1 VVILTLIAILQPVL
15 NDPAVKMFFQNHALT
30 GNFFQQKLNRSVA
43 KNESTSTF
51 LSQPEATPAI
61 TATPNDSH
69 DSHTV
74 EEIGTVSG
82 NTFTPTQPALG
93 NTALELMSLDKIM
106 NWITENPYKVAGLV
120 AVCFSGGTAYYSYK
134 HSARFH

>member
-1 VVILTLIAILQPVL
+1 
-15 NDPAVKMFFQNHALT
+15 MFFQDHDLT
-30 GNFFQQKLNRSVA
+30 YNFFQQRLNRSVA
-43 KNESTSTF
+43 KNESTSTV
-51 LSQPEATPAI
+51 LSPEATPAI

-69 DSHTV
+69 GSHTV

-82 NTFTPTQPALG
+82 NTFTPTQPAPG